1 MENFSS
7 LEETATTRTLLL
19 VILSS
24 GPGSR
29 DVLELSS
36 CGSAQ
41 ESLGEELRRRSG
53 SAAFLHHGQNYAVV
67 CEDFLT
73 FEDKEEIDKLFSIT
87 FKPKIFRG
95 DGEGSFTR
103 IISSGKVNLFD
114 PSDVATE
121 VYTFMNMITTFW
133 DVTPPPGGE
142 DTWRQSEGPETT
154 IQKHGSRVFT
164 GTVKPFREDRRTIP
178 GDLDKI
184 HITNSKEDT
193 INRMAGIIRHLCRE
207 DCKLEIFQEED
218 SDQVL
223 VSGKTV
229 EANAKSMATKFE
241 KEDVKNKMLFVM
253 VLITLFY
260 PTHLSL
266 LFPVQLRVK
275 EAAPYWGKHNPAVLV
290 SLLVAGLLL
299 AALLIGGYVLKNHHG
314 RNAKAMKLA
323 DESFQVDVESQGNTL
338 VSVAPLPQEPQP
350 PEKPSINGESPDGG
364 KSQPPPTNGHQGP
377 KTPVADTEL

>member
-1 MENFSS
+1 MQKRMVTPALRMNG
-7 LEETATTRTLLL
+7 TWTTLALALALLAL
-19 VILSS
+19 LS
-24 GPGSR
+24 R
-29 DVLELSS
+29 
-36 CGSAQ
+36 
-41 ESLGEELRRRSG
+41 
-53 SAAFLHHGQNYAVV
+53 NAVV

-184 HITNSKEDT
+184 HITNSKAEIVCVDKEKISNRDAVKLNLKFKSSCEDT

-241 KEDVKNKMLFVM
+241 KEDVKNK
-253 VLITLFY
+253 
-260 PTHLSL
+260 
-266 LFPVQLRVK
+266 LRVK